1 MADETAPSTTAP
13 STTQSTTAPST
24 TPSTTA
30 SSTTPSTTAPSTE
43 APSTTAPS
51 TSPSTTAPS
60 TSPST
65 TAPSTSP
72 STTAPSTTAPSATA
86 PSTTAPS
93 TTAPSSTDPST
104 TVSSTTTPSTT
115 APSAT
120 APSTTAPSTSPST
133 TAPSTTAPSTT
144 APSTTAPSTTAPSV
158 TPSSTPLATATA
170 GLSEEASSNTK
181 EEDKTKRETDKR
193 EPKNE
198 ETQRLQRSEKTVDG
212 AKRRGYPKKKPHGA
226 GVKREA
232 TPSVSVT
239 DKLSLEATFQFHVK
253 NFSKVNMPLWSAPC
267 WLHGMPWMIRA
278 GPITVPFNENEKKEK
293 KFLSVG
299 LRCEGVWGAAFWA
312 CYGIA
317 DFSLL
322 PVNRKQAPH
331 VVGIECLFQKN
342 VRLGIVNQFMLWENV
357 LNPHHGYIEDDA
369 VTFKVR
375 LRTAPPY
382 VINWSSDRLV
392 RAPTQTLAVP
402 PPHVTSGRKDED
414 CNSDV
419 NENDSDDDSD
429 DKDYNDEDSDDEDMN
444 KYEGLYAQK
453 NLHMYI

>member
-1 MADETAPSTTAP
+1 MKQPHQPQPHQPPNQPQPHQPQPHQPPHQPQPHQPPPSTTAP
-13 STTQSTTAPST
+13 STT
-24 TPSTTA
+24 
-30 SSTTPSTTAPSTE
+30 
-43 APSTTAPS
+43 
-51 TSPSTTAPS
+51 
-60 TSPST
+60 
-65 TAPSTSP
+65 
-72 STTAPSTTAPSATA
+72 
-86 PSTTAPS
+86 
-93 TTAPSSTDPST
+93 
-104 TVSSTTTPSTT
+104 
-115 APSAT
+115 
-120 APSTTAPSTSPST
+120 PST

-144 APSTTAPSTTAPSV
+144 APSM

-170 GLSEEASSNTK
+170 GLSEEVSSNTQ
-181 EEDKTKRETDKR
+181 EEDKAKRETDKR

-278 GPITVPFNENEKKEK
+278 GPMTVPSNENENKEK

-299 LRCEGVWGAAFWA
+299 LRCGGVWGAAFWA
-312 CYGIA
+312 CYGLV
-317 DFSLL
+317 DLCLL

-331 VVGIECLFQKN
+331 VVETDCLFNKDISF
-342 VRLGIVNQFMLWENV
+342 VIVNQFMLWENV

-392 RAPTQTLAVP
+392 RAPTQTLTVLPRVSPAAGRTRT
-402 PPHVTSGRKDED
+402 VTVTLMRMTVTTTMMMRSTMMTTAMTRT
-414 CNSDV
+414 
-419 NENDSDDDSD
+419 
-429 DKDYNDEDSDDEDMN
+429 
-444 KYEGLYAQK
+444 
-453 NLHMYI
+453 

>member
-24 TPSTTA
+24 TT
-30 SSTTPSTTAPSTE
+30 
-43 APSTTAPS
+43 PS
-51 TSPSTTAPS
+51 TSPSTT
-60 TSPST
+60 T
-65 TAPSTSP
+65 PSTSP
-72 STTAPSTTAPSATA
+72 STTAPSTT
-86 PSTTAPS
+86 
-93 TTAPSSTDPST
+93 
-104 TVSSTTTPSTT
+104 
-115 APSAT
+115 
-120 APSTTAPSTSPST
+120 PST

-144 APSTTAPSTTAPSV
+144 APSM

-170 GLSEEASSNTK
+170 GLSEEVSSNTQ
-181 EEDKTKRETDKR
+181 EEDKAKRETDKR

-278 GPITVPFNENEKKEK
+278 GPMTVPSNENENKEK

-299 LRCEGVWGAAFWA
+299 LRCGGVWGAAFWA
-312 CYGIA
+312 CYGLV
-317 DFSLL
+317 DLCLL

-331 VVGIECLFQKN
+331 VVETDCLFNKDISF
-342 VRLGIVNQFMLWENV
+342 VIVNQFMLWENV

-392 RAPTQTLAVP
+392 RAPTQTLTVLP
-402 PPHVTSGRKDED
+402 PRVTSGRKDED
-414 CNSDV
+414 RNSDV
-419 NENDSDDDSD
+419 DENDSDDNND
-429 DKDYNDEDSDDEDMN
+429 DEVYDDDDSDDEDMN
-444 KYEGLYAQK
+444 KDEGLYAQK

>member
-1 MADETAPSTTAP
+1 MTTGHTTTAERVRQCNRAFLINTMADETAPLTTAP
-13 STTQSTTAPST
+13 INHPINHSPINNPINHSLINNPINHSPINRSPINHSPINLPINHSPINLPINHSPINLPINHSPHQQQPHQPQPHQPQPHQPQPHQAQIHQPHPISHSPINHS
-24 TPSTTA
+24 PINLPINHSPINH
-30 SSTTPSTTAPSTE
+30 SSINHSSINH
-43 APSTTAPS
+43 
-51 TSPSTTAPS
+51 SPINH
-60 TSPST
+60 SPIT
-65 TAPSTSP
+65 
-72 STTAPSTTAPSATA
+72 
-86 PSTTAPS
+86 
-93 TTAPSSTDPST
+93 
-104 TVSSTTTPSTT
+104 
-115 APSAT
+115 
-120 APSTTAPSTSPST
+120 
-133 TAPSTTAPSTT
+133 
-144 APSTTAPSTTAPSV
+144 
-158 TPSSTPLATATA
+158 TA

-444 KYEGLYAQK
+444 KTLQYLQQ
-453 NLHMYI
+453 IPS

>member
-24 TPSTTA
+24 TT
-30 SSTTPSTTAPSTE
+30 
-43 APSTTAPS
+43 PS
-51 TSPSTTAPS
+51 TSPSTT
-60 TSPST
+60 T
-65 TAPSTSP
+65 PSTSP
-72 STTAPSTTAPSATA
+72 STTAPSTT
-86 PSTTAPS
+86 
-93 TTAPSSTDPST
+93 
-104 TVSSTTTPSTT
+104 
-115 APSAT
+115 
-120 APSTTAPSTSPST
+120 PST

-144 APSTTAPSTTAPSV
+144 APSM

-170 GLSEEASSNTK
+170 GLSEEVSSNTQ
-181 EEDKTKRETDKR
+181 EEDKAKRETDKR

-239 DKLSLEATFQFHVK
+239 
-253 NFSKVNMPLWSAPC
+253 
-267 WLHGMPWMIRA
+267 
-278 GPITVPFNENEKKEK
+278 
-293 KFLSVG
+293 
-299 LRCEGVWGAAFWA
+299 AFWA
-312 CYGIA
+312 CYGLV
-317 DFSLL
+317 DLCLL

-331 VVGIECLFQKN
+331 VVETDCLFNKDISF
-342 VRLGIVNQFMLWENV
+342 VIVNQFMLWENV

-392 RAPTQTLAVP
+392 RAPTQTLTVLP
-402 PPHVTSGRKDED
+402 PRVTSGRKDED
-414 CNSDV
+414 RNSDV
-419 NENDSDDDSD
+419 DENDSDDNND
-429 DKDYNDEDSDDEDMN
+429 DEVYDDDDSDDEDMN
-444 KYEGLYAQK
+444 KDEGLYAQK